1 MYTVQ
6 DGVRELQFEGELVA
20 TSSSKG
26 RNKFRW
32 VQFELYRTTKGR
44 YVLSRIG
51 VSMYFHHSGCA
62 VVKRNAIM
70 SVPAESV
77 SLNLVP
83 CEDCRPM
90 RTVDEE
96 LYPESPRYWAQVFDS
111 GEGVVSSLKKYD
123 DNGTEYLTDVARRL
137 LTTAAEN
144 DDNIHDAFY
153 VEWID

>member
-20 TSSSKG
+20 SSSSKG

-32 VQFELYRTTKGR
+32 VQFELYKTAKGR

-51 VSMYFHHSGCA
+51 VSMYFHHAGCQ
-62 VVKRNAIM
+62 VVKRNGIL
-70 SVPAESV
+70 SVPSDAVSV
-77 SLNLVP
+77 NLVP
-83 CEDCRPM
+83 CTDCRPV
-90 RTVDEE
+90 RGVDEE

-111 GEGVVSSLKKYD
+111 AEGVISSLKKYD

-137 LTTAAEN
+137 LTGAAEK
-144 DDNIHDAFY
+144 DDNIYDAFY
-153 VEWID
+153 VEWVD